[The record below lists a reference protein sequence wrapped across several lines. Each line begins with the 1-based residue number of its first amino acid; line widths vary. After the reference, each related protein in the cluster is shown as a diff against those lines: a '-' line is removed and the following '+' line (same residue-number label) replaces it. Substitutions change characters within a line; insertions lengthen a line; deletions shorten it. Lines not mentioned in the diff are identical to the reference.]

1 MTTVVDPLGRTVD
14 VEIDQDGLDVYSVD
28 GISLSVLTGTPQA
41 QALAALGG
49 MGPDDY
55 VAPKV
60 NWTFL
65 EFLGLLTPAEQA
77 ALVSSNDTQV
87 KIFVITATGA
97 VQIQLT
103 DPRVIAGVYYCQGQG
118 IFTGDRSAQILAGQ
132 APPSS

>member
-14 VEIDQDGLDVYSVD
+14 VEIDQDGLDVYTVD
-28 GISLSVLTGTPQA
+28 GITLSFLTGTPQD

-65 EFLGLLTPAEQA
+65 EFMGLLTADEQS
-77 ALVSSNDTQV
+77 ALVSSSDPQIR
-87 KIFVITATGA
+87 IFILMAAGS
-97 VQIQLT
+97 VQLQLT
-103 DPRVIAGVYYCQGQG
+103 DPRVVAGVAYAESVG
-118 IFTGDRSAQILAGQ
+118 IFTGDRVTQILSGQ
-132 APPSS
+132 PPPS